1 MPDGSDA
8 QGIDT
13 HRPALQDG
21 DMEKSPEI
29 EKGDAKEVSKPE
41 ESVGKPEEEVGKS
54 KEEVDDAMPQYKSNK
69 VKAVIFSQLNV
80 LAQFSVMAV
89 SKIMQTVDKV
99 NPFHIVLASE
109 LLLLFIAPIM
119 IKS

>member
-1 MPDGSDA
+1 M
-8 QGIDT
+8 
-13 HRPALQDG
+13 
-21 DMEKSPEI
+21 

-41 ESVGKPEEEVGKS
+41 ESVGKPVEEVGKS
-54 KEEVDDAMPQYKSNK
+54 KEEVDDAMPRYKSNK

>member
-1 MPDGSDA
+1 M
-8 QGIDT
+8 
-13 HRPALQDG
+13 
-21 DMEKSPEI
+21 
-29 EKGDAKEVSKPE
+29 
-41 ESVGKPEEEVGKS
+41 
-54 KEEVDDAMPQYKSNK
+54 
-69 VKAVIFSQLNV
+69 IFSQLNV

-109 LLLLFIAPIM
+109 LLLLFIAPIV